1 MKLQTPY
8 PSAAN
13 LALAQSSL
21 NHTKLP
27 DIADWTIEGAKES
40 SFIWIPFAYPSW

>member
-13 LALAQSSL
+13 LALAQCSL

-27 DIADWTIEGAKES
+27 DLADWTIEEAEES
-40 SFIWIPFAYPSW
+40 VFI